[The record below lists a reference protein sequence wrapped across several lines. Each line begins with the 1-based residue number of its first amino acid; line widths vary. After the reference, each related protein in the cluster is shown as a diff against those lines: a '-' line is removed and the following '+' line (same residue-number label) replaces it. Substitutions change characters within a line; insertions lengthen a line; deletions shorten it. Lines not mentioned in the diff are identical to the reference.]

1 MIAKNEREGFLMDLN
16 IKLEHADAPRCF
28 AVNVDPEGC
37 TCQPAVNVQIGGK
50 ARGWASLGQV
60 LPLGWTRDD
69 YNRIVKSWVDEHQRP
84 NTATQNRAIVL
95 EKIRRDWKPPAE

>member
-84 NTATQNRAIVL
+84 NTATENRAIVL

>member
-1 MIAKNEREGFLMDLN
+1 MDLN

-60 LPLGWTRDD
+60 LPLGWTRED

-84 NTATQNRAIVL
+84 NTATENKAIVL

>member
-1 MIAKNEREGFLMDLN
+1 MSAEGFLMDLN

-84 NTATQNRAIVL
+84 NTATENKAIVL
-95 EKIRRDWKPPAE
+95 EKIRRDWKPPAG

>member
-1 MIAKNEREGFLMDLN
+1 MFS
-16 IKLEHADAPRCF
+16 
-28 AVNVDPEGC
+28 
-37 TCQPAVNVQIGGK
+37 GK

-84 NTATQNRAIVL
+84 NTATENRPSCSRRSGATGSRRLSSYCSSRLVGPRDLPATL
-95 EKIRRDWKPPAE
+95 ELPPRSQKQGNAVIY